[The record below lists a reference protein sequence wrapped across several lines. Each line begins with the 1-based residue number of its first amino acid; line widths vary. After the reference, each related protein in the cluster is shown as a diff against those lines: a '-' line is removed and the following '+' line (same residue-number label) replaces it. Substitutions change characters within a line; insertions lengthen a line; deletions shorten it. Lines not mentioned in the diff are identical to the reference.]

1 MKFCMRDHADG
12 RCCGVVMESVMIKA
26 SREEIGYRDTS
37 AFKNWRV
44 CLAKVGALL
53 DTPVVDLG
61 RVRGAH
67 GHAVVVVTAYK
78 YRIQVQNT
86 STGYKYWIQVQD
98 TVQETS
104 KNTST

>member
-1 MKFCMRDHADG
+1 MRDHADG
-12 RCCGVVMESVMIKA
+12 PCCGVVMESVMIKA

-61 RVRGAH
+61 RVCGAH